1 MNSDHSMTFYDRNFS
16 PWNKRAKWS
25 CSINSGQ
32 LRGIWLAKL
41 LKEFGTSWMGWGWV
55 CKPDS
60 SQFWW
65 QSDTTGLHD
74 MVNFPLDQWSWHYG
88 LCFHIWISWTLT
100 VMITDHNSSC
110 YELIIIAMNWQQI
123 MYENGDH
130 SYELLLFIVWYFG
143 SWLWNAFDHGWKKWS
158 LLWTPLIMWS
168 WLSYSCHH
176 ESYHDPYR

>member
-1 MNSDHSMTFYDRNFS
+1 MTFYDRNLS

-25 CSINSGQ
+25 RSINGRPTESNLACKVIKRVWDQ
-32 LRGIWLAKL
+32 LN
-41 LKEFGTSWMGWGWV
+41 
-55 CKPDS
+55 
-60 SQFWW
+60 
-65 QSDTTGLHD
+65 GLR
-74 MVNFPLDQWSWHYG
+74 MSLQARFLSVSVTVWYYWSPWYGKFVLDQWSWHYG
-88 LCFHIWISWTLT
+88 LSFHIWISWTLT